1 MRTKT
6 SLTKLLTV
14 TLILAGL
21 TAVPVHA
28 QNMGDSCN
36 PGESQGHTARIGSFS
51 GTVTIVDANNQSLS
65 VQNGAAIPAGALL
78 QTGSNGRVELMIE
91 DGTNQRLS
99 RMSVYA
105 GTSLIVKGGLYCDDL
120 RPIRDDGRWTV
131 RELGFELIEGAVQFE
146 LAEEV
151 PHRIE
156 VNIETQNALAE
167 LQRNRQESVVV
178 EVSAEGLD
186 DRSLVHVMEHPV
198 IRQNMTGMLFGRS
211 MDDLSATDQ
220 RRMQQQAVITAIG
233 AGFYELDE
241 ELIGS
246 HPQAQSLIAMMGG
259 GKPLSEMDED
269 QRDMI
274 AQTVGT
280 LLIESGEL
288 DPAEVYVY
296 DHPDEKTVITVHTG
310 QFRVR
315 NSYIGFDREK
325 MVTLEA
331 GMTVYVNGYNEPVL
345 N

>member
-1 MRTKT
+1 MRTKN
-6 SLTKLLTV
+6 SLAKLFVLI
-14 TLILAGL
+14 LILAGFSTG
-21 TAVPVHA
+21 TAHA
-28 QNMGDSCN
+28 QNLGDSCN
-36 PGESQGHTARIGSFS
+36 PDASVGHTARIGSFS
-51 GTVTIVDANNQSLS
+51 GTVSLVDAGNQSLS

-78 QTGSNGRVELMIE
+78 QTGSNGQVELIIE
-91 DGTNQRLS
+91 DGTDQRLS
-99 RMSVYA
+99 RMSVHA
-105 GTSLIVKGGLYCDDL
+105 GTSLKVNGGLYCDDL
-120 RPIRDDGRWTV
+120 RPMRDDGRWTV
-131 RELGFELIEGAVQFE
+131 RRLGFEISGGSVRFE
-146 LAEEV
+146 LVEEV
-151 PHRIE
+151 PHRID

-186 DRSLVHVMEHPV
+186 DRSLVHVMEHPE
-198 IRQNMTGMLFGRS
+198 IRRHMTSMLFGRS

-296 DHPDEKTVITVHTG
+296 DHPDEKTVITVHAG
-310 QFRVR
+310 QFSVR
-315 NSYIGFDREK
+315 NTYIGFDRDK
-325 MVTLEA
+325 MVSPEA
-331 GMTVYVNGYNEPVL
+331 GMTVYVNGYAEPVM